1 MEPRIDAAFS
11 ERLPAI
17 EAGWRKKWAEN
28 KAFEA
33 DAPATRPR
41 VQGPGSRVQGLEQ
54 DPRPKTQDPGLLK
67 PKTSKYFITPAFPYP
82 NSPQHIGHGRTY
94 TTTDIYARF
103 MRLLGKQVLFPMAF
117 HVTGTPILAMAKRIA
132 AKDGE
137 LLDIFDRIYGIPKE
151 LAETLTDPKEL
162 VKYFSDEIEQ
172 GMKELG
178 LSVDWRRKFYTF
190 DPCFNRFIEW
200 QFHKLH
206 EAGYV
211 KKGSHP
217 VPWCTAC
224 GNAVGSHD
232 TQGDKDP
239 EIEQVTMVKFR
250 FRDGFLVVATYRPET
265 IYGVTN
271 IWFNPKAAYVR
282 AIAGNSRR
290 DFHPQVID
298 DRSCRD
304 MLQQEHLKSQQA
316 IAADANTNRE
326 TIYYLA
332 EEASKRLAKQ
342 LLIKKAGNAKIKE
355 NDLALNPLT
364 NENVPLLPAEFVEP
378 GIGTGVVM
386 SVPAH
391 APYDYLALRDLN
403 LLQKIP
409 PKVIIS
415 TPGYGM
421 PAKDAVEKLG
431 VKNQAD
437 EKAELATK
445 EVYTAE
451 AHQGTM
457 LAGKY
462 TGMPVKIAKEKVA
475 ADIIREGSG
484 VGIYELANAPISCRC
499 GNQVSVE
506 IVRDQWFLDYGN
518 PEWKALAKECL
529 ESMTLLPE
537 KTRIDYKYTIDWL
550 IDKACTRKH
559 GLGTPF
565 PYDKSQIVESL
576 SDSTIYMAYYTI
588 SHLLSQLPEG
598 MVGDELFD
606 YIFLSKQ
613 KPKNNGYGK
622 HEKLIEK
629 MKNEFEHWYPLDS
642 RHSAGDLIHNHL
654 TFFIFN
660 HAAIFPRKHWPKQIA
675 VNGFVLME
683 GKKMSKSLGNI
694 LPIRKAMA
702 TYGADVVR
710 FVIVSGAE
718 LFEDADFNME
728 NIEGVRQRLNF
739 LHGLISDKAG
749 GRRENVKTAPAG
761 AQDNSFA
768 GKWFRSRYHRRIKN
782 ACGNYKQLAI
792 RTICNELFYEN
803 INDLKIY
810 LKLSPNADLSEFFE
824 LFVPAISPIM
834 PHVAEEFWH
843 QLGKKG
849 FVFVAGYPKW
859 EEAAIDESLEYG
871 MDIANA
877 LVDDVRNILALVKVE
892 NPKKVSLFV
901 ADEWKRKVY
910 SIVAAAKNQQE
921 SMKQCFCD
929 AELKA
934 KGTDTV
940 RLVQYYLKK
949 LNLLTRRLLSAKE
962 ELAMLESLKDYL
974 TTEFGFTVEI
984 AMETKSQNPKA
995 KNAMPMRPSIFIE

>member
-1 MEPRIDAAFS
+1 MDETFS
-11 ERLPAI
+11 ERLPGI
-17 EAGWRKKWAEN
+17 EAGWRKKWAGY

-33 DAPATRPR
+33 DAPATR
-41 VQGPGSRVQGLEQ
+41 SRVTSSETL
-54 DPRPKTQDPGLLK
+54 DSRPKTQNPK
-67 PKTSKYFITPAFPYP
+67 PETSKFFITPAFPYP

-137 LLDIFDRIYGIPKE
+137 LLGIFERIYGIPKE

-239 EIEQVTMVKFR
+239 EIEQVTMVKFG

-271 IWFNPKAAYVR
+271 IWFNPKAAHVR
-282 AIAGNSRR
+282 
-290 DFHPQVID
+290 
-298 DRSCRD
+298 
-304 MLQQEHLKSQQA
+304 A
-316 IAADANTNRE
+316 IAADANTNKE

-332 EEASKRLAKQ
+332 EEASNRLAKQ
-342 LLIKKAGNAKIKE
+342 LLIKKAENAEIKE
-355 NDLALNPLT
+355 NDIALNPLT

-415 TPGYGM
+415 TPGYGV

-431 VKNQAD
+431 VKSQAD

-451 AHQGTM
+451 AHHGTM
-457 LAGKY
+457 LVGKY
-462 TGMPVKIAKEKVA
+462 AGMPVKIAKEKVA
-475 ADIIREGSG
+475 EDIIREGSG

-499 GNQVSVE
+499 GNPVSVE

-518 PEWKALAKECL
+518 PGWKALAKECL
-529 ESMTLLPE
+529 ESMALLPE
-537 KTRIDYKYTIDWL
+537 KTRVDYKYTIDWL
-550 IDKACTRKH
+550 TDKACTRKH

-565 PYDKSQIVESL
+565 PYDRSQIVESL

-598 MVGDELFD
+598 LVEDTLFD
-606 YIFLSKQ
+606 HIFLSK
-613 KPKNNGYGK
+613 PLVD
-622 HEKLIEK
+622 EKKQYEK
-629 MKNEFEHWYPLDS
+629 YEKIIAMMKNEFEHWYPLDS

-654 TFFIFN
+654 TFFIFS
-660 HAAIFPRKHWPKQIA
+660 HAAIFPRKHWPRQIA

-702 TYGADVVR
+702 AYGADVVR

-718 LFEDADFNME
+718 LLEDTDFNTE

-739 LHGLISDKAG
+739 LHALILHMDDA
-749 GRRENVKTAPAG
+749 RRGDVKTSASADARQDLKTAPAG
-761 AQDNSFA
+761 AQDASFA

-782 ACGNYKQLAI
+782 ACGNYRQLAI

-810 LKLSPNADLSEFFE
+810 LKLSPNAGLREFFE
-824 LFVPAISPIM
+824 LFVPAIAPVM

-843 QLGKKG
+843 MLGKKG
-849 FVFVAGYPKW
+849 FAFEAGYPKW
-859 EEAAIDESLEYG
+859 DETAIDESLEYS

-892 NPKKVSLFV
+892 KPKKVSLFV

-910 SIVAAAKNQQE
+910 SIVACAKNQSE
-921 SMKQCFCD
+921 SMKECFGD

-934 KGTDTV
+934 KGADTAK
-940 RLVQYYLKK
+940 LVQYYLKK

-974 TTEFGFTVEI
+974 SNEFGCAVEI
-984 AMETKSQNPKA
+984 AMETGSPNPKA